1 MINLVLSCLDK
12 YKKILK
18 NLKELVLKKLISLGA
33 VHIVRTHQG
42 GEGGFMQKRMIAY
55 EGGGRGDDEK

>member
-33 VHIVRTHQG
+33 VHRVRTHQG
-42 GEGGFMQKRMIAY
+42 G
-55 EGGGRGDDEK
+55 GGGVHAKAYDCVRGRGEG